1 MLQARLIS
9 TDSRQTYNSN
19 SKGYK
24 MKKML
29 LTGMFLIAIAGIVV
43 AGRNITIKGSDTLV
57 RLGQRWAEEYMK
69 QNPGVVIQV
78 SGGGSGT
85 GIAALLNGTTDIC
98 EASRDMKEKEY
109 KLAERKGIEPL
120 RVSVALDGIAVF
132 LNKGNSVKELSF
144 AQLKGI
150 YTGAITN
157 WKEVGGTDTRIILY
171 GRENNSGTYAFF
183 KKQVLNKEDYSEYTQ
198 TLPGTA
204 SVVNAVSK
212 DKNGI
217 GYGGIAWATGVRF
230 AAVRKADADSAI
242 LPSVESISSGD
253 YPISRDLYWFF
264 NGKPTGELKT
274 LVNWALS
281 EEGQEIAEAMDYIPL
296 PKERAKAGM
305 ID

>member
-1 MLQARLIS
+1 MKKLTWIIMAGLLIS
-9 TDSRQTYNSN
+9 TVIFARSS
-19 SKGYK
+19 
-24 MKKML
+24 
-29 LTGMFLIAIAGIVV
+29 
-43 AGRNITIKGSDTLV
+43 ITIKGSDTLV

-69 QNPGVVIQV
+69 KNTGIVIQV

-85 GIAALLNGTTDIC
+85 GIAALLNNATDIC

-109 KLAERKGIEPL
+109 KLAEKNGMKPY

-132 LNKGNSVKELSF
+132 LNKKNKVHNLNF

-157 WKEVGGTDTRIILY
+157 WKEVGGNDARIIIY
-171 GRENNSGTYAFF
+171 GRENNSGTYSFF
-183 KKQVLNKEDYSEYTQ
+183 KKKVLNKEDYSDYTQ

-204 SVVNAVSK
+204 AVVHAVAN

-217 GYGGIAWATGVRF
+217 GYGGIAWAKGVKF
-230 AAVRKADADSAI
+230 AAVAKDKDDKYVE
-242 LPSVESISSGD
+242 PSINSVSDGS

-264 NGKPTGELKT
+264 DGKPTGEIRK

-281 EEGQEIAEAMDYIPL
+281 EEGQKIAEEIDYVPL
-296 PKERAKAGM
+296 SKKRALSSLVE
-305 ID
+305 

>member
-1 MLQARLIS
+1 
-9 TDSRQTYNSN
+9 
-19 SKGYK
+19 
-24 MKKML
+24 MKNVIITMMVL
-29 LTGMFLIAIAGIVV
+29 LFAVGLIAAGS
-43 AGRNITIKGSDTLV
+43 NITIKGSDTLV

-69 QNPGVVIQV
+69 KNPGVVIQV

-85 GIAALLNGTTDIC
+85 GIAALLNGATDIC

-109 KLAERKGIEPL
+109 KLAEKKGIKPY

-132 LNKGNSVKELSF
+132 LNKANAVKELSF

-157 WKEVGGTDTRIILY
+157 WIEVGGEDARIILY

-183 KKQVLNKEDYSEYTQ
+183 KKKVLNKEDYSEYTQ

-204 SVVNAVSK
+204 SVVNAVAK

-217 GYGGIAWATGVRF
+217 GYGGIAWATGVKF
-230 AAVRKADADSAI
+230 AAVRRADGDSAV
-242 LPSVESISSGD
+242 LPTMESVSSGD

-264 NGKPTGELKT
+264 NGKPTGELRK

-281 EEGQEIAEAMDYIPL
+281 EEGQKVAEEMDYVPL
-296 PKERAKAGM
+296 PKKRALAG
-305 ID
+305 IVR

>member
-1 MLQARLIS
+1 MKQVMTIGMVLVFACGMLVA
-9 TDSRQTYNSN
+9 SN
-19 SKGYK
+19 S
-24 MKKML
+24 
-29 LTGMFLIAIAGIVV
+29 
-43 AGRNITIKGSDTLV
+43 ITIKGSDTLV

-69 QNPGVVIQV
+69 ENPDVVIQV

-85 GIAALLNGTTDIC
+85 GIAALLNGATDIC

-109 KLAERKGIEPL
+109 KLAEQKGIKPY
-120 RVSVALDGIAVF
+120 RISVALDGISVF
-132 LNKGNSVKELSF
+132 LHEANPVKELSF
-144 AQLKGI
+144 AQLKGM

-157 WKEVGGTDTRIILY
+157 WKEVGGNDARVILY

-204 SVVNAVSK
+204 AVVNAVSK

-217 GYGGIAWATGVRF
+217 GYGGIAWATGVKF
-230 AAVRKADADSAI
+230 AAVRKVDADPAV
-242 LPSVESISSGD
+242 LPTMETISSGD

-264 NGKPTGELKT
+264 NGEPTGELRK

-281 EEGQEIAEAMDYIPL
+281 KEGQKVAEAMDYIPL
-296 PKERAKAGM
+296 PKERALAEM
-305 ID
+305 VD

>member
-1 MLQARLIS
+1 
-9 TDSRQTYNSN
+9 
-19 SKGYK
+19 
-24 MKKML
+24 MKKIMVLGMVLVFTSSML
-29 LTGMFLIAIAGIVV
+29 MAG
-43 AGRNITIKGSDTLV
+43 GSLTIKGSDTLV

-69 QNPGVVIQV
+69 NNPGVVIQV

-85 GIAALLNGTTDIC
+85 GIAALLNGTTDVC

-109 KLAERKGIEPL
+109 KLAEGKGIKPH

-132 LNKGNSVKELSF
+132 LNEANPVKELSF

-150 YTGAITN
+150 YTRAIAN
-157 WKEVGGTDTRIILY
+157 WNEVGGDDARIIIY

-183 KKQVLNKEDYSEYTQ
+183 KEMVLNKEDYSEYTQ

-204 SVVNAVSK
+204 AVVNAVSK

-217 GYGGIAWATGVRF
+217 GYGGIAWAKGVKY
-230 AAVRKADADSAI
+230 AAVRKTDNAPAV
-242 LPSVESISSGD
+242 LPTAESVSNGS

-264 NGKPTGELKT
+264 NGKPTGELKK

-281 EEGQEIAEAMDYIPL
+281 EEGQKVAMAMDYIPL
-296 PKERAKAGM
+296 PKERALAE
-305 ID
+305 IVD

>member
-1 MLQARLIS
+1 
-9 TDSRQTYNSN
+9 
-19 SKGYK
+19 
-24 MKKML
+24 MKKIL
-29 LTGMFLIAIAGIVV
+29 FAGVFLIALVGIVV
-43 AGRNITIKGSDTLV
+43 ASGNITIKGSDTLV

-69 QNPGVVIQV
+69 QNPAVVIQV

-85 GIAALLNGTTDIC
+85 GIAALLNGATDIC

-109 KLAERKGIEPL
+109 KLAEKKGIKPH

-132 LNKGNSVKELSF
+132 LNKANSVKELSF

-157 WKEVGGTDTRIILY
+157 WKEVGGVDARIILY

-217 GYGGIAWATGVRF
+217 GYGGIAWATDVKF
-230 AAVRKADADSAI
+230 AAVRKKDNDPAVI
-242 LPSVESISSGD
+242 PSMESVSNGT

-264 NGKPTGELKT
+264 NGKPTGELKK

-281 EEGQEIAEAMDYIPL
+281 KEGQIVAEAMDYIPL
-296 PKERAKAGM
+296 PKKRALAGM